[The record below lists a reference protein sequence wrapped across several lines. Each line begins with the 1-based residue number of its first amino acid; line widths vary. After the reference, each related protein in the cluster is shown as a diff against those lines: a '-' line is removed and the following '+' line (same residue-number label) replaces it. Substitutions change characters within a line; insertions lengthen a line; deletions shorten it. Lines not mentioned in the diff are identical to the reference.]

1 MTLEE
6 KINQMQVMLGDEG
19 FDTNVLSVYLLKAK
33 SLILN
38 KRFPYGEQ
46 PAEVEA
52 KYEQLQ
58 IELAI
63 TLFNERGAE
72 GQKSH
77 NENGVNRTWR
87 TKDEIMNEITPYA
100 SVL

>member
-1 MTLEE
+1 MSNDE
-6 KINQMQVMLGDEG
+6 KIEQMQAMLGEDYSPRLLG
-19 FDTNVLSVYLLKAK
+19 VYLQQAK
-33 SLILN
+33 QLILN
-38 KRFPYGEQ
+38 KRFPFGEQ
-46 PAEVEA
+46 PKEIEN

-72 GQKSH
+72 GQSSH
-77 NENGVNRTWR
+77 NENGVSRSWR
-87 TKDEIMNEITPYA
+87 SKDEILAEVVPYA

>member
-1 MTLEE
+1 MSSDE
-6 KINQMQVMLGDEG
+6 KIEQMQVMLDEEYPPRLLG
-19 FDTNVLSVYLLKAK
+19 VYLRKAK
-33 SLILN
+33 QLIQN
-38 KRFPYGEQ
+38 KRYPYGEQ
-46 PAEVEA
+46 PSEIEA

-63 TLFNERGAE
+63 TLFNERGVE

-87 TKDEIMNEITPYA
+87 SQDEIMSEVVPYA